1 MDSDALVQLALAA
14 QSCSQKDLAALLK
27 VSPTQISKWKKG
39 EHISLDMSDRLRALA
54 KIGDL
59 DPSFVL
65 WSGSTEKARKWNSL
79 LHFLAQ
85 LISEN
90 AETGYDTAPLADD
103 DLGLLGWQ
111 TFHTLREMGVAIP
124 QDFPKELEF
133 DYNVRFFEKDE
144 DDEKRIEALEEHTF
158 TSLIRAIYHALN
170 DVYGFY
176 AAYVDELIMDEDL
189 DLFDSPAGNI
199 EPCLMDLAATKI
211 EVDPAFAPK
220 FNEFRHRTR
229 KEYRSWLNL
238 VKHKAIR
245 AGAPLRAELLDLVY
259 FPHEDLGR
267 MAELESLGRNSV
279 RLHPDIYMN
288 ELLCGMRAI
297 HKIMPIILE
306 KLGVSEEI
314 SIDSAVFTVER
325 VD

>member
-14 QSCSQKDLAALLK
+14 QSCSQKDLGALLK

-39 EHISLDMSDRLRALA
+39 EHISLDMSDRLRSLA

-65 WSGSTEKARKWNSL
+65 WSGSTEKAKKWNSL

-90 AETGYDTAPLADD
+90 AETGYETAPLAD

-133 DYNVRFFEKDE
+133 DYSVQFFEKDE
-144 DDEKRIEALEEHTF
+144 DDEERIEALNAHPF
-158 TSLIRAIYHALN
+158 TSLISSIYHALN

-176 AAYVDELIMDEDL
+176 TAYVDELILDEDL
-189 DLFDSPAGNI
+189 DLFDSPAENI

-211 EVDPAFAPK
+211 EVDSAFAPK
-220 FNEFRHRTR
+220 FNEFRYRTR

-238 VKHKAIR
+238 VKRKAIR

-259 FPHEDLGR
+259 LSHDELGS
-267 MAELESLGRNSV
+267 MAEIESFGRNSV

-297 HKIMPIILE
+297 HKILPVILE
-306 KLGVSEEI
+306 KLGISEDF
-314 SIDSAVFTVER
+314 SIDPAVFTVES